1 MQKSICFQLHQEKSF
16 GDGRMRKLLN
26 TLYVTS
32 PNTYLSLDGENIVII
47 KEKIEVSRI
56 PLHNLEGIIAFGYT
70 GASPALMGACAKRNI
85 SLSFMKQSGKFLARV
100 VGEVKGNVT
109 LRKTQYRLSDNIVDS
124 NKIARNFIMGKI
136 FNARWVVERA
146 TRDYAIRLDIEKLKR
161 VSKLLANSL
170 KLVEQCEDLEQLRG
184 FEGEAAAQYFTIFDD
199 LILQQKE
206 FFFFNCRNKRPPLD
220 NVNAMLSFVYTL
232 LAHDVAAALET
243 VGLDPYVGFLHR
255 DRPGRVSLALDM
267 MEELRSVYA
276 DRFVISLINKRE
288 VNSSGFTQKENGAV
302 IMDDDT
308 RKTIL
313 QVWQSKKQEI
323 ITHPFLQEKLEWGLV
338 PYVQAMLL
346 ARYIRGDL
354 DGYPPFMWK

>member
-1 MQKSICFQLHQEKSF
+1 
-16 GDGRMRKLLN
+16 MRKLLN

-32 PNTYLSLDGENIVII
+32 PNTYLSLDGENIVIL
-47 KEKIEVSRI
+47 KEEIEISRI

-70 GASPALMGACAKRNI
+70 GASPALMGACAKHNI
-85 SLSFMKQSGKFLARV
+85 ALSFMTQSGRFRARV
-100 VGEVKGNVT
+100 VGEVRGNVT
-109 LRKTQYRLSDNIVDS
+109 LRKTQYRISDNIEES
-124 NKIARNFIMGKI
+124 NKIARNFIIGKI

-146 TRDYAIRLDIEKLKR
+146 TRDYAIRLDVEKLKGASR
-161 VSKLLANSL
+161 SLANAL
-170 KLVEQCEDLEQLRG
+170 KQVEQSENLEQLRG
-184 FEGEAAAQYFTIFDD
+184 FEGEAASQYFSVFDD

-206 FFFFNCRNKRPPLD
+206 FFYFRYRNKRPPLD

-255 DRPGRVSLALDM
+255 DRPGRVSLALDL

-288 VNSSGFTQKENGAV
+288 INANGFTQKENGAV

-308 RKTIL
+308 RKIIL
-313 QVWQSKKQEI
+313 KAWQSKKQEI

-338 PYVQAMLL
+338 PYAQAMLL
-346 ARYIRGDL
+346 ARFIRGDM

>member
-1 MQKSICFQLHQEKSF
+1 
-16 GDGRMRKLLN
+16 MRKLLN

-32 PNTYLSLDGENIVII
+32 PNTYLSLDGENIVIL
-47 KEKIEVSRI
+47 KEEIEISRI
-56 PLHNLEGIIAFGYT
+56 PLHNLEGIVAFGYT

-85 SLSFMKQSGKFLARV
+85 ALSFMKQSGKFLSRV
-100 VGEVKGNVT
+100 VGEVRGNVT
-109 LRKTQYRLSDNIVDS
+109 LRKTQYRLSDSTEES
-124 NKIARNFIMGKI
+124 NKIARNFILGKI
-136 FNARWVVERA
+136 YNARWVIERA
-146 TRDYAIRLDIEKLKR
+146 TRDYAIRLNVDKLKGVSR
-161 VSKLLANSL
+161 VLANSL
-170 KLVEQCEDLEQLRG
+170 KLVEQSEDLEQLRG
-184 FEGEAAAQYFTIFDD
+184 YEGEAASQYFSVFDD

-206 FFFFNCRNKRPPLD
+206 FFYFHCRNKRPPLD

-255 DRPGRVSLALDM
+255 DRLGRVSLALDM

-288 VNSSGFTQKENGAV
+288 VNANGFTQKENGAV
-302 IMDDDT
+302 VMDDDT

-313 QVWQSKKQEI
+313 KAWQSKKQEI

-338 PYVQAMLL
+338 PYAQAMLL
-346 ARYIRGDL
+346 ARFIRGDL
-354 DGYPPFMWK
+354 DGYPTFMWK